1 MRIEAGNKKKN
12 CGRNKTSKYAAH
24 DCPQSQKSWSHQSKN
39 PSHGQLV
46 LAKLTRF
53 KVQSAQLFGRKR
65 AGRQWGAIRNANPL
79 KNPIQM
85 DFYSPSETPSTR
97 AISRLDHFTLLLPRQ
112 S

>member
-1 MRIEAGNKKKN
+1 MRIEARNNSKKN

-53 KVQSAQLFGRKR
+53 TVQSAQLFGRKR
-65 AGRQWGAIRNANPL
+65 AGRQWGAIRNVNPL
-79 KNPIQM
+79 KNPMQM
-85 DFYSPSETPSTR
+85 DFYSPRRNPEH
-97 AISRLDHFTLLLPRQ
+97 AC
-112 S
+112 